1 MGESGKIVI
10 SIEKDAQNKQVI
22 ISFSDD
28 GPGISKQ
35 QQEKLFQLFYR
46 TPGASKFKGTGLGL
60 YIVKTITELH
70 GGSIAVESAEG
81 DGTAFY
87 ISLPMATGS

>member
-1 MGESGKIVI
+1 M
-10 SIEKDAQNKQVI
+10 EKEQVI
-22 ISFSDD
+22 IAFSDD

-70 GGSIAVESAEG
+70 GGSIAVESNEG
-81 DGTAFY
+81 EGTTFY
-87 ISLPMATGS
+87 IALPLVTA